1 MRMRSYGVKNAY
13 CGRTQRR
20 KDSKESSKSFG
31 VFFAFFAPLREK
43 DLPVAAPASIVVEI
57 AVSIAIATS
66 PPVIVKIPV
75 AGSTTSKDV
84 CGT

>member
-1 MRMRSYGVKNAY
+1 MRSYGVKNAY
-13 CGRTQRR
+13 CGLTQRR
-20 KDSKESSKSFG
+20 KDSKETSKEFLAFSLLSSRLCVKN
-31 VFFAFFAPLREK
+31 
-43 DLPVAAPASIVVEI
+43 DLPVAAPAPI

-75 AGSTTSKDV
+75 AGATTSKGV